1 MPFSK
6 GDKNIVAGRKKG
18 AKDQKWAT
26 LEYWFTELQK
36 SLNDPNLQVSDRV
49 KAQLKCCEL
58 IMAKRNLPN
67 ESVEESVNNAA
78 QLMKEL
84 KELETK
90 FDNDNNSQQP
100 IKKAYDNETTD
111 KTGLECR
118 EPKI

>member
-1 MPFSK
+1 MPFSEN
-6 GDKNIVAGRKKG
+6 DPNIVAGRKKG
-18 AKDQKWAT
+18 AKDKKWAT

-36 SLNDPNLQVSDRV
+36 SLEHPDLAISEKV
-49 KAQLKCCEL
+49 KAQLKCMEL
-58 IMAKRNLPN
+58 ILAKRSLPN
-67 ESVEESVNNAA
+67 ESIEESVNNAA

-90 FDNDNNSQQP
+90 FDNDNGPQQS

-111 KTGLECR
+111 KTGVDRR